1 MLRLDG
7 GLKSFSGKSEK
18 NSSASEGLG
27 ERNSSTGTS
36 SGSSISMFWSSSLR
50 GEIGMFSLTRK
61 SGEGGGGGGMG
72 EEGLIVGGQVSEI
85 IQLNNCII
93 SSRIRSA
100 WVGVIMRLCR
110 IWKGQIYIY
119 IYRQWYASLHPS

>member
-7 GLKSFSGKSEK
+7 GLKSFSVKSEK

-27 ERNSSTGTS
+27 ERSSSTGAS

-50 GEIGMFSLTRK
+50 GEIGMFSMTGK
-61 SGEGGGGGGMG
+61 SGEGGGGEGMG
-72 EEGLIVGGQVSEI
+72 EEGLIVGGWVSEI
-85 IQLNNCII
+85 IQLNNYI
-93 SSRIRSA
+93 SSHIRSA
-100 WVGVIMRLCR
+100 WVDFIMRLCS
-110 IWKGQIYIY
+110 IWKGQIY